1 VPGHHLQLGWVRVLN
16 DRLCRFRRIAAV
28 DAHGEGWALYAERLM
43 DELGMLEDPGQRL
56 GFLAFQ
62 ALRAARV
69 VVDMGLHLGLRIPA
83 DDPFHPGERW
93 TPEVAIAF
101 LVERAGLSAAFA
113 ASEVDR
119 YLGWPGQAISY
130 KLGEREWLA
139 AREEATRRDR
149 PAFDLK
155 AWHAQALDL
164 GSLGLAQLREELR
177 RLSPA

>member
-1 VPGHHLQLGWVRVLN
+1 
-16 DRLCRFRRIAAV
+16 
-28 DAHGEGWALYAERLM
+28 M
-43 DELGMLEDPGQRL
+43 
-56 GFLAFQ
+56 
-62 ALRAARV
+62 
-69 VVDMGLHLGLRIPA
+69 
-83 DDPFHPGERW
+83 
-93 TPEVAIAF
+93 AIAF

-119 YLGWPGQAISY
+119 YLGWPGQAIAY

-139 AREEATRRDR
+139 AREEATRRDG